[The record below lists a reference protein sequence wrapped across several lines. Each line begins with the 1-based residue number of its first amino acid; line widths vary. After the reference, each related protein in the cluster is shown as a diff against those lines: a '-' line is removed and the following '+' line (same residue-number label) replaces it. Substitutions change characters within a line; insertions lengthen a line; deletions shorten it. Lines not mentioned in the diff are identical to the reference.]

1 MSEEWSISKISEDL
15 YALGRVVAAMIVA
28 GYYTKF
34 FLDSNES
41 CNDMPQLRPNFSDK
55 MEDEL

>member
-1 MSEEWSISKISEDL
+1 
-15 YALGRVVAAMIVA
+15 MIVA

-55 MEDEL
+55 MEDELQIQTRNSLY